1 MIQGV
6 AVLSKN
12 EQSASAVFE
21 FIELGFRQA
30 IAKRGQFGISGVIA
44 HAACLRQQIPKH
56 GNFGPELVEFNRRRE
71 FVGQEIA
78 LGIVEI
84 VFILLNVSETALNL
98 CKPLRSLC
106 W

>member
-12 EQSASAVFE
+12 EQSAPAVFQ

-30 IAKRGQFGISGVIA
+30 IAKRGEFGIGGVLA
-44 HAACLRQQIPKH
+44 HAACLSQQIPKYN
-56 GNFGPELVEFNRRRE
+56 NFGPELVQFNRYRE

-78 LGIVEI
+78 LGIVKI
-84 VFILLNVSETALNL
+84 VFILLDVSEAALNL
-98 CKPLRSLC
+98 CKP
-106 W
+106 